1 MPQILDPFTIDFRQ
15 NGIPTIA
22 TFRTDKG
29 RQQVTDSKPL
39 SGYLQEKQSNISL
52 TQNFIKFPPYEV
64 KFVVSQG
71 LF

>member
-15 NGIPTIA
+15 NGIPTIP

-39 SGYLQEKQSNISL
+39 SGYLQEQESNISL
-52 TQNFIKFPPYEV
+52 AQNFIKFPPYEV

-71 LF
+71 LL